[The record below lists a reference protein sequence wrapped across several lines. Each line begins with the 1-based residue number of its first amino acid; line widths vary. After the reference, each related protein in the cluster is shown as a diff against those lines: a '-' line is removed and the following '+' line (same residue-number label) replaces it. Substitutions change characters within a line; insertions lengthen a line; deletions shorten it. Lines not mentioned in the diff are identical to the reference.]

1 MNILKYNLNLILQ
14 QNTGN
19 ISTGYQ
25 FFHFKANTFSYPI
38 AAKNHPAHS
47 YSKIN
52 LSTGHL
58 KKAQKFFRTT

>member
-1 MNILKYNLNLILQ
+1 MYILKYNLNLILQ

-38 AAKNHPAHS
+38 AAKIIRLILTV
-47 YSKIN
+47 K
-52 LSTGHL
+52 
-58 KKAQKFFRTT
+58 